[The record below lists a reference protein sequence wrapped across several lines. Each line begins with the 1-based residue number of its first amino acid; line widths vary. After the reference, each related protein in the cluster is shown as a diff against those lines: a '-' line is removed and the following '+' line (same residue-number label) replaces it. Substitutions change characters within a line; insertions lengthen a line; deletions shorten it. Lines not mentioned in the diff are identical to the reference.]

1 MQTIRE
7 YLDSLPDVPTRD
19 GQNLR
24 DSMAN
29 TMPVWSN
36 TICRGYLVD
45 AMDRAN
51 IDEETQA
58 KILGALWQSF
68 DLVTYTEAE
77 EKGK

>member
-7 YLDSLPDVPTRD
+7 YLDSLPDITMRD
-19 GQNLR
+19 GQSTR
-24 DSMAN
+24 DTMAN
-29 TMPVWSN
+29 AMPVWSN

-58 KILGALWQSF
+58 RILGALWQSF

>member
-7 YLDSLPDVPTRD
+7 YLDSVPDITMRD
-19 GQNLR
+19 GQNPR
-24 DSMAN
+24 DIMAN

-58 KILGALWQSF
+58 RILGALWQSF

>member
-1 MQTIRE
+1 MQTIKE
-7 YLDSLPDVPTRD
+7 YLDSFPNMTTRD
-19 GQNLR
+19 GQNPR
-24 DSMAN
+24 DIMAN

>member
-7 YLDSLPDVPTRD
+7 YLDSLPDITMRD
-19 GQNLR
+19 GQSTR
-24 DSMAN
+24 DAMAN

-58 KILGALWQSF
+58 RILGALWQSF

>member
-7 YLDSLPDVPTRD
+7 YLNSLPDMKTRD
-19 GQNLR
+19 GKGLR
-24 DSMAN
+24 DTMAD

-36 TICRGYLVD
+36 AICRGYLVD

-51 IDEETQA
+51 IDEETQTR
-58 KILGALWQSF
+58 ILGALWQSF
-68 DLVTYTEAE
+68 DLVTYAEAE